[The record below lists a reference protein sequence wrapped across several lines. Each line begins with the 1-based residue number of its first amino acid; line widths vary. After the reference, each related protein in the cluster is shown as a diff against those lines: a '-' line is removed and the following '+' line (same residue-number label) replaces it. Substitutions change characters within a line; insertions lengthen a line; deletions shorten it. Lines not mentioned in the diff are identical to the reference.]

1 MHKTK
6 TLLLLLLLLLA
17 VPIAAQQPNQKK
29 LAAEVKAEFLH
40 AWNGYMKYAW
50 GHDDLKPL
58 TKTYHDWYP
67 QPLLMTPVDSLDTM
81 IIMGMKDE
89 ATQTKQYII
98 ENLSFDKDIE
108 VQNFEITIRLLGGLL
123 TNYQLTGDK
132 RLLSLAEDL
141 GNRLLPAFNSPTGM
155 PYRYVNLR
163 TSKVRNPISNPA
175 ETGTL
180 LIEFGTLSKLTGK
193 PIFYEKAKRALV
205 ETYQRRSAIGLV
217 GEWINVETGQWT
229 NTDSHISGAID
240 SYYEYLLKC
249 WLLFDDPDCKRM
261 WDESIA
267 AINKYLADETIRTV
281 SLSAEGVNSAQPLR
295 PLRLGGES
303 APWNNYRRGA
313 GNAEGAQRERAKPTG
328 SRVQLKPDLWYG
340 HADMNTGRRGATTYG
355 ALDAFFPAVLAL
367 SGDLERAK
375 RLQES
380 SFAMWKQAGIEPEE
394 FDYRARKITSPGYPL
409 RPEIVESTYY
419 LYHYTKDT
427 RYLRIGEQL
436 WNDFVR
442 HCRTEEGYAALKSVV
457 TKEKADS
464 MQSFLFA
471 ETFKYFYLL
480 FSPPKTLEFNKVIF
494 NTEAHPIRRT
504 WK

>member
-6 TLLLLLLLLLA
+6 TLLLLLLLA

-123 TNYQLTGDK
+123 TSYQLTGDK

-141 GNRLLPAFNSPTGM
+141 ANRLLPAFNSPTGM

-163 TSKVRNPISNPA
+163 TGKVRNPISNPA

-281 SLSAEGVNSAQPLR
+281 SLSAEGVNSAQ